1 MKLANTSRAIQY
13 VLVAIVATFS
23 GLLYTFVTLKQAAHD
38 AREVSERRYQSY
50 LLADELRQSSDDL
63 TRLGRTYVVTAN
75 PEYEREYLQ
84 ILDIR
89 NGKAPRPED
98 YHRIYWDFVAAG
110 NAQPRPDGEA
120 VALETLM
127 KRDGFTD
134 DEFAKLKEAQANSD
148 KLVQLEVQAMNAVK
162 GKFVD
167 AQGNY
172 TVNGEP
178 DLALA
183 RTLVH
188 SPQYHAF
195 KAQIMKPVDEFFGL
209 MEGRT
214 SRAVSQAND
223 ALNFAQNLFVAVLLM
238 LIGEIGLMIYL
249 GRKQIIEQLG
259 GAPAELDRVLTE
271 IASGNLAVAIHDAP
285 ERSALGSVRVM
296 TRTLRTL
303 IGAITQTSE
312 QLRGAVAQVAQVV
325 EETAARASQQREMT
339 DLVATAVHEMGLTVQ
354 EIARNA
360 SGAAEASQVA
370 QAEAHQASGIVGE
383 STAHIEKMAEEIGT
397 AGHSVGELAEHV
409 SSIDQVLAVIRG
421 ISQQTNLLALNAA
434 IEAARAGESGRGFA
448 VVADEVRTLAGRTQN
463 STDEIQQMIQG
474 LKQGAETAVSSMRAG
489 QAATQTGVDASQR
502 TNQSLEAI
510 ASQIERISDMNS
522 QVATATEEQSSVTE
536 EINRNVQGIADLA
549 HFTSSETH
557 RCQQDCQ
564 TLRQVCDELTA
575 QVGNFRL

>member
-1 MKLANTSRAIQY
+1 MKVANTSRAIQY
-13 VLVAIVATFS
+13 ALVAIVATFS
-23 GLLYTFVTLKQAAHD
+23 GLLYTFVALKQAAQE
-38 AREVSERRYQSY
+38 AREISERRYQSY

-63 TRLGRTYVVTAN
+63 TRLGRTYVVTTN
-75 PEYEREYLQ
+75 PEYEREYLK

-89 NGKAPRPED
+89 NGKAPRPKE

-110 NAQPRPDGEA
+110 NETPRPDGEA

-127 KRDGFTD
+127 KQDGFTD
-134 DEFAKLKEAQANSD
+134 REFAKLKEAQANSD
-148 KLVQLEVQAMNAVK
+148 SLVQLEVKAMNAVK

-167 AQGNY
+167 AQGQY

-183 RTLVH
+183 RKLVH
-188 SPQYHAF
+188 SEQYHAF
-195 KAQIMKPVDEFFGL
+195 KAQIMKPVDEFFEL
-209 MEGRT
+209 MEQRT
-214 SRAVSQAND
+214 SQEVLLANN
-223 ALNFAQNLFVAVLLM
+223 ALSFAQNLFVTILLM
-238 LIGEIGLMIYL
+238 LIGEIGLLVYL
-249 GRKQIIEQLG
+249 GRKQILQQLG
-259 GAPAELDRVLTE
+259 GAPAELDRVLNE
-271 IASGNLAVAIHDAP
+271 IAGGNLGVSIPQAP
-285 ERSALGSVRVM
+285 DKSALGSVRVM
-296 TRTLRTL
+296 TNTLRAL

-312 QLRGAVAQVAQVV
+312 QLRVAVVQVAQVV
-325 EETAARASQQREMT
+325 EDTAVRASQQHEMT

-370 QAEAHQASGIVGE
+370 KDEAHQASGIVGE
-383 STAHIEKMAEEIGT
+383 STVHIERMAEEIGI
-397 AGHSVGELAEHV
+397 ADHSVGELADHV
-409 SSIDQVLAVIRG
+409 LSIDQVLAVIRG

-463 STDEIQQMIQG
+463 STDEIQHMIQG
-474 LKQGAETAVSSMRAG
+474 LKLGAETAVNSMRAG
-489 QAATQTGVDASQR
+489 QAATQTGVQASQR

-549 HFTSSETH
+549 HSTSSDSH

-564 TLRQVCDELTA
+564 TLRRVCDELTL
-575 QVGNFRL
+575 QIGNFRL

>member
-89 NGKAPRPED
+89 NGKAPRPEA

-271 IASGNLAVAIHDAP
+271 IASGNLAVTIHDAP

>member
-1 MKLANTSRAIQY
+1 
-13 VLVAIVATFS
+13 
-23 GLLYTFVTLKQAAHD
+23 
-38 AREVSERRYQSY
+38 
-50 LLADELRQSSDDL
+50 
-63 TRLGRTYVVTAN
+63 
-75 PEYEREYLQ
+75 
-84 ILDIR
+84 
-89 NGKAPRPED
+89 
-98 YHRIYWDFVAAG
+98 
-110 NAQPRPDGEA
+110 
-120 VALETLM
+120 
-127 KRDGFTD
+127 
-134 DEFAKLKEAQANSD
+134 
-148 KLVQLEVQAMNAVK
+148 
-162 GKFVD
+162 
-167 AQGNY
+167 
-172 TVNGEP
+172 
-178 DLALA
+178 
-183 RTLVH
+183 
-188 SPQYHAF
+188 
-195 KAQIMKPVDEFFGL
+195 
-209 MEGRT
+209 
-214 SRAVSQAND
+214 
-223 ALNFAQNLFVAVLLM
+223 
-238 LIGEIGLMIYL
+238 
-249 GRKQIIEQLG
+249 
-259 GAPAELDRVLTE
+259 
-271 IASGNLAVAIHDAP
+271 
-285 ERSALGSVRVM
+285 
-296 TRTLRTL
+296 
-303 IGAITQTSE
+303 
-312 QLRGAVAQVAQVV
+312 
-325 EETAARASQQREMT
+325 
-339 DLVATAVHEMGLTVQ
+339 MGLTVQ

>member
-271 IASGNLAVAIHDAP
+271 IASGNLAVTIHDAP
-285 ERSALGSVRVM
+285 DRSALGSVRVM